1 MTTRL
6 TPMQPNVQRRSP
18 VVDGFFVNKSKP
30 IDFTCTE
37 FDLSALPN
45 GTQSSYSAMS
55 QLSCFT
61 HLQELVRY

>member
-1 MTTRL
+1 
-6 TPMQPNVQRRSP
+6 MQPNVQRRSP

-45 GTQSSYSAMS
+45 GT
-55 QLSCFT
+55 
-61 HLQELVRY
+61 